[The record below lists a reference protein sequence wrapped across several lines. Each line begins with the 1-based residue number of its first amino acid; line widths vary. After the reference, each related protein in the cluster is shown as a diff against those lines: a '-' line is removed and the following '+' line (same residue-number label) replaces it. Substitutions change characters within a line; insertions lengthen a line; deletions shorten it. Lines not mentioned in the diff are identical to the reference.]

1 MKTIEYHIKR
11 YDVRVEEFKKM
22 AAKSTPDVVEEE
34 QVKMQI
40 LEKKQNKLLWLC
52 FTILLNIAED
62 LQIERKMKRRGI
74 IELLVKMLERDN
86 LALLTTVMLF
96 LKKMSVFKENKD
108 EMFQEE
114 FVVKQLNLNCSHS
127 DWLEGFRVHILF
139 IKFLTHNIGLID
151 RFLKVHQHQF

>member
-1 MKTIEYHIKR
+1 
-11 YDVRVEEFKKM
+11 
-22 AAKSTPDVVEEE
+22 
-34 QVKMQI
+34 MQI

-108 EMFQEE
+108 EMF
-114 FVVKQLNLNCSHS
+114 
-127 DWLEGFRVHILF
+127 
-139 IKFLTHNIGLID
+139 
-151 RFLKVHQHQF
+151 

>member
-114 FVVKQLNLNCSHS
+114 FVVKQLKRYVPCPHHQELSHLVLRLVHNLCF
-127 DWLEGFRVHILF
+127 D
-139 IKFLTHNIGLID
+139 
-151 RFLKVHQHQF
+151 Q